1 MLTSTAEE
9 GSVAKSRVLRP
20 GAVRFRGTDGQWVE
34 VVPGSPWFST
44 ATMLATEYLGTDEV
58 WRPVWD
64 DVDEFGTLDESGDRV
79 VDDRAGEDRAP
90 ESDGAATVRR

>member
-1 MLTSTAEE
+1 MLALLTPVALWAAERRE
-9 GSVAKSRVLRP
+9 AGVAQSRVLRP
-20 GAVRFRGTDGQWVE
+20 GAVRFKDADDQWVE
-34 VVPGSPWFST
+34 VGPRDPWFST

-64 DVDEFGTLDESGDRV
+64 DAVSE
-79 VDDRAGEDRAP
+79 DRAGEDRAP

>member
-9 GSVAKSRVLRP
+9 LSVAKSRVLRP

-44 ATMLATEYLGTDEV
+44 ALMLATEYLGTDEV
-58 WRPVWD
+58 WRPI
-64 DVDEFGTLDESGDRV
+64 EAGGGEE
-79 VDDRAGEDRAP
+79 RAGEDRAP
-90 ESDGAATVRR
+90 EGEGAATVRR

>member
-20 GAVRFRGTDGQWVE
+20 GAVRFKDADGQWVE

-64 DVDEFGTLDESGDRV
+64 DVDEFGVLDESV
-79 VDDRAGEDRAP
+79 EERAP
-90 ESDGAATVRR
+90 EGEGAATVRR